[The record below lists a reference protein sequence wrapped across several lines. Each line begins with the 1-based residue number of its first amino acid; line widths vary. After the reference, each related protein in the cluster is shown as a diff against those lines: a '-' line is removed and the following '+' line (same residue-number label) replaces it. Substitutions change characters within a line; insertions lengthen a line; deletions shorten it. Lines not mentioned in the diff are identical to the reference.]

1 MATLRKILDEKRN
14 AAEKAEA
21 LEVANQI
28 WQVISKKLQSFLEV
42 EYERLE
48 YVSVVISVKDHELV
62 LSVNTKDSLTK
73 NITREERLTQVIRLS
88 AKKLEELDIIMYVV
102 THIAEREDIEVW
114 HDTGDYAIEY
124 DARSWGFMWYN
135 DNIKS

>member
-73 NITREERLTQVIRLS
+73 NITREERLTQSIRLS
-88 AKKLEELDIIMYVV
+88 AKKLEELDIIMYIV
-102 THIAEREDIEVW
+102 THIAEREEIEVW
-114 HDTGDYAIEY
+114 HDTGDYAEEY